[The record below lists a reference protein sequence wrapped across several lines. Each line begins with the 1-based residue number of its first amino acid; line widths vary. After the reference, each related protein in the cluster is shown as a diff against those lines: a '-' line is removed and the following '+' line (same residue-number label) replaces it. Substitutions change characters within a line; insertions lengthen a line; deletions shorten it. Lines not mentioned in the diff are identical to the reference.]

1 MHWKRGQLLG
11 QCHFRETQNSLDW
24 KSSPRSSPSTV
35 SSPGN
40 QCHIYMFVKNL
51 QSCDATTS
59 PDSTFQGWACSGWRR
74 RERFHSVIRTPSWEG
89 GKEVR
94 KARTTQTAGR
104 DGRES
109 LKGKA
114 APAKAAMSAFSTEH
128 CQRSRDQPVLMV
140 QTQLHIPNCHR
151 FSSTNIITLAKLPVL
166 LWGQLSSSAPV
177 GCSQIH
183 SYSFPM
189 CLL

>member
-1 MHWKRGQLLG
+1 
-11 QCHFRETQNSLDW
+11 
-24 KSSPRSSPSTV
+24 
-35 SSPGN
+35 
-40 QCHIYMFVKNL
+40 MFVKNL

-94 KARTTQTAGR
+94 KARTTETAGR

-166 LWGQLSSSAPV
+166 LWAQLSSSAPV